1 MNARQATILNQILSD
16 KTDRQTRAALVREY
30 ARLEAQPI
38 PAGTRVHTIWGTGSV
53 QYPDAVPVLFDVA
66 AQQPPVKLGLVLA
79 DRIEVIETRTATTT
93 PSSPERI
100 GGGS

>member
-38 PAGTRVHTIWGTGSV
+38 PAGTRVRTIWGTGSV

-66 AQQPPVKLGLVLA
+66 AQQPPVKLGLVPA
-79 DRIEVIETRTATTT
+79 DKIEVIEPWTATTT
-93 PSSPERI
+93 PATANRE
-100 GGGS
+100 GGAS